1 MTKLGIF
8 YFPVDLVCVCL
19 KLGSRDRRKSL
30 AAHRR
35 DHVRCDALDYI
46 QLFLGLAVSVSAR
59 NKIGQRLCKAGK
71 LRKLS
76 LCAEAPLVIGH
87 VLFTE
92 QEARVDRSLYKLR
105 QGKLCRTA
113 LASHGAPLIIVL
125 TRLPHDQKLAC
136 ELSLTPATI
145 YYHLKKMES
154 AGIVNCSRTQFYMI
168 YSVNRDIFDKPL
180 YALIKKDSPT
190 VDTEEKYKKE
200 VLSHFFKYGK
210 LTQIPMQRK
219 KREIVLQ
226 EIAKQ
231 FEPGIK
237 YEETEVNDIIHR
249 FHDDHCTIRREMIA
263 CGIMV
268 RENALYWLA

>member
-1 MTKLGIF
+1 MKEKLQ
-8 YFPVDLVCVCL
+8 LL
-19 KLGSRDRRKSL
+19 KLL
-30 AAHRR
+30 A
-35 DHVRCDALDYI
+35 D
-46 QLFLGLAVSVSAR
+46 
-59 NKIGQRLCKAGK
+59 
-71 LRKLS
+71 
-76 LCAEAPLVIGH
+76 E
-87 VLFTE
+87 
-92 QEARVDRSLYKLR
+92 
-105 QGKLCRTA
+105 
-113 LASHGAPLIIVL
+113 
-125 TRLPHDQKLAC
+125 TRLEILNILLREDSYVEKLAC

-145 YYHLKKMES
+145 CYHLKKMES

-180 YALIKKDSPT
+180 YALIKKDAPT

-231 FEPGIK
+231 FEHGIK

-268 RENALYWLA
+268 RENSLYWLA